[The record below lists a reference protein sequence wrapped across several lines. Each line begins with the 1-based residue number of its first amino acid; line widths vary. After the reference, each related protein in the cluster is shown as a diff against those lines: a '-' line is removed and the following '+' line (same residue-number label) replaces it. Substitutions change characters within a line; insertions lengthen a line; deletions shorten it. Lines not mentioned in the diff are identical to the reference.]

1 MQKGIAP
8 YVAVE
13 QGFALSVNGIESEFL
28 RIGDIRRQK
37 APEHHLQKA
46 HASRL
51 IPDDDRLHGL
61 RRSIVIGRKLDG
73 QTVNIAEVKGFG
85 NLLLVASPLISAAHD
100 RSLRHS
106 NGVIIDVH
114 CCSPCA

>member
-1 MQKGIAP
+1 MQEGIAP

-61 RRSIVIGRKLDG
+61 WRGVVIGTELNRQAID
-73 QTVNIAEVKGFG
+73 IAKVESFG
-85 NLLLVASPLISAAHD
+85 DLLLIASPLVSAAHD

-106 NGVIIDVH
+106 NGLISVH
-114 CCSPCA
+114 CCSPCG